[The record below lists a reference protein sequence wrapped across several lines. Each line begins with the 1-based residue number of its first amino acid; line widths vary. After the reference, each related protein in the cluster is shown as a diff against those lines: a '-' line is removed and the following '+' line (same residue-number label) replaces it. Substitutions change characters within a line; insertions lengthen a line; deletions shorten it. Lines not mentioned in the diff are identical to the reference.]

1 MKKHLV
7 LYKKLSPTLM
17 ARLQEQA
24 QVTLIETLDAA
35 GLNALRQALPSADGL
50 LGASLRLDAELLDLA
65 PRLRAVASV
74 SVGVDNYDIDYLTQR
89 RILLSNTPDVLTETT
104 ADTGF
109 ALILAAARR
118 VVELANLV
126 RAGQWQ
132 RNIGPA
138 HFGTD
143 VHGKTLGIIG
153 MGRIGEA
160 LAQRGHFGFGMP
172 LIYHSTRP
180 KPAVEQ
186 RFNAQYRSLEQL
198 LEEADFICLT
208 LPLTERTQGL
218 IGAREFA
225 LMRPESIF
233 INISRGKVVDEA
245 ALIEALQQRRIRG
258 AGLDVFEREPLDH
271 DSPLLQMPN
280 VVATAHRLGHP
291 RNPRSHGPLRS
302 GQPPGGPGR
311 PAPTEPGQPRGVDQP
326 APLTA
331 SLRSA
336 PEERPIAGNAHVGAG
351 LPAKAATRAAQGS
364 RACPPASRLLRRKAY
379 RRWGFQVGKGYR
391 ASSNWS
397 RRGKT
402 RGWSSARCCRRWR

>member
-258 AGLDVFEREPLDH
+258 AGLDVFEREPLEH
-271 DSPLLQMPN
+271 DSPLLQLPN
-280 VVATAHRLGHP
+280 VVATPHIG
-291 RNPRSHGPLRS
+291 
-302 GQPPGGPGR
+302 
-311 PAPTEPGQPRGVDQP
+311 
-326 APLTA
+326 
-331 SLRSA
+331 SA
-336 PEERPIAGNAHVGAG
+336 THE
-351 LPAKAATRAAQGS
+351 TREAM
-364 RACPPASRLLRRKAY
+364 
-379 RRWGFQVGKGYR
+379 
-391 ASSNWS
+391 
-397 RRGKT
+397 
-402 RGWSSARCCRRWR
+402 ARCAVDNLLAALAGQRPPNLVNPTAWTGPRP